1 MKEMVFEK
9 VVKNQLYILNLYN
22 RKKLVVVV
30 AMVDDNKSNTMK
42 VVFYID

>member
-30 AMVDDNKSNTMK
+30 TMVDDNKSNTMK